1 MVVHYDLLCFAL
13 YLLALMAVAM
23 GEAQLRVNE
32 EPASSFLPP
41 RVATV
46 QAPFT
51 NTTVAGCAW
60 AGLICVDIGHA
71 CDEPKANKIAYDMAR
86 AHCHKKD
93 EDEQQ
98 QMQQQQP
105 KSGYAAAVP
114 ARFTNTTVAGCA
126 WAGLICVDIGHAC
139 DEPKANKIAHDMA
152 RAHCHKKDED
162 EQQQMQQ
169 QFILFPE
176 IAVKQQR
183 EEAQQ
188 TQQLSP
194 QSGVDT
200 TAVAALVQAPFT
212 NTTVAGC
219 VWAGLICVEIG
230 HACDEPK
237 ANKIAYDMA
246 RTHCHKNEDDPVFV

>member
-1 MVVHYDLLCFAL
+1 MAVHYDLLCFAL

-23 GEAQLRVNE
+23 GEPQLRVNE

-41 RVATV
+41 LVATV

-51 NTTVAGCAW
+51 NTTVAGCIW

-71 CDEPKANKIAYDMAR
+71 CDEPKENKIAYDMAR
-86 AHCHKKD
+86 AHC
-93 EDEQQ
+93 
-98 QMQQQQP
+98 P
-105 KSGYAAAVP
+105 K
-114 ARFTNTTVAGCA
+114 
-126 WAGLICVDIGHAC
+126 
-139 DEPKANKIAHDMA
+139 
-152 RAHCHKKDED
+152 KKDED

-169 QFILFPE
+169 QFVLFPE

-183 EEAQQ
+183 EEEQQ
-188 TQQLSP
+188 TQELSP

-200 TAVAALVQAPFT
+200 TAVAALVQTPFT

-237 ANKIAYDMA
+237 ANKIAYNMA
-246 RTHCHKNEDDPVFV
+246 RPHCHKNEDDPVFV